1 MARRAT
7 LKDVAERAQ
16 VSTATV
22 SYVLNDKKSISEQ
35 TKTRVYDA
43 IRDLNYVPDLSARSL
58 SSRDSKLIG
67 IVIPQTEPGSKL
79 MLQNDFYSEIVGS
92 IEYHARQHGYHVI
105 ISATDVNESY
115 LTLAKERNLDGIIVI
130 GMYPDDFY
138 RQMKKTQIPIVLID
152 SYCNDHYYHS
162 IRIDDAYGSYLATN
176 HVIGYGHKKIA
187 FFCGQIK
194 ENGVIKKRLCGY
206 QQALEEAGIPY
217 DPTLVYEGKVDYD
230 SGIELA
236 RKLCN
241 ENKDVT
247 AVVATA
253 DILAIG
259 AMKGFY
265 EQGVSVPN
273 DISIV
278 GFDDLEISKYLT
290 PGLTTVRQEISQKG
304 EKAVELLLDNI
315 QDADMTKRE
324 VIIPVSLSRRE
335 SVRDMRGEKEKR
347 TAPTVQSLCSP
358 NPKSVLLLFYNKCK
372 RRRAKNQV
380 FHYLYKEEKQ

>member
-217 DPTLVYEGKVDYD
+217 DSTLVYEGR
-230 SGIELA
+230 L
-236 RKLCN
+236 
-241 ENKDVT
+241 
-247 AVVATA
+247 
-253 DILAIG
+253 
-259 AMKGFY
+259 
-265 EQGVSVPN
+265 
-273 DISIV
+273 
-278 GFDDLEISKYLT
+278 
-290 PGLTTVRQEISQKG
+290 RQWH
-304 EKAVELLLDNI
+304 
-315 QDADMTKRE
+315 
-324 VIIPVSLSRRE
+324 
-335 SVRDMRGEKEKR
+335 R
-347 TAPTVQSLCSP
+347 TCT
-358 NPKSVLLLFYNKCK
+358 
-372 RRRAKNQV
+372 
-380 FHYLYKEEKQ
+380 

>member
-217 DPTLVYEGKVDYD
+217 DSTLVYEGKVDYD

-265 EQGVSVPN
+265 EQGALEVKSDNVPPLFRRYVF
-273 DISIV
+273 V
-278 GFDDLEISKYLT
+278 GKE
-290 PGLTTVRQEISQKG
+290 VR
-304 EKAVELLLDNI
+304 L
-315 QDADMTKRE
+315 
-324 VIIPVSLSRRE
+324 
-335 SVRDMRGEKEKR
+335 
-347 TAPTVQSLCSP
+347 
-358 NPKSVLLLFYNKCK
+358 
-372 RRRAKNQV
+372 
-380 FHYLYKEEKQ
+380 

>member
-206 QQALEEAGIPY
+206 QQA
-217 DPTLVYEGKVDYD
+217 
-230 SGIELA
+230 

-335 SVRDMRGEKEKR
+335 SVRDMRGEE
-347 TAPTVQSLCSP
+347 
-358 NPKSVLLLFYNKCK
+358 
-372 RRRAKNQV
+372 
-380 FHYLYKEEKQ
+380 

>member
-7 LKDVAERAQ
+7 LKD
-16 VSTATV
+16 
-22 SYVLNDKKSISEQ
+22 
-35 TKTRVYDA
+35 
-43 IRDLNYVPDLSARSL
+43 
-58 SSRDSKLIG
+58 
-67 IVIPQTEPGSKL
+67 
-79 MLQNDFYSEIVGS
+79 
-92 IEYHARQHGYHVI
+92 VI

-335 SVRDMRGEKEKR
+335 SVRDMRGEE
-347 TAPTVQSLCSP
+347 
-358 NPKSVLLLFYNKCK
+358 
-372 RRRAKNQV
+372 
-380 FHYLYKEEKQ
+380 

>member
-35 TKTRVYDA
+35 TKARVYDA

-162 IRIDDAYGSYLATN
+162 IRIDDAYGSYHRYVHRNSFRSRHPYRVPADIQPAD
-176 HVIGYGHKKIA
+176 H
-187 FFCGQIK
+187 
-194 ENGVIKKRLCGY
+194 LCKGSY
-206 QQALEEAGIPY
+206 RSDNI
-217 DPTLVYEGKVDYD
+217 
-230 SGIELA
+230 
-236 RKLCN
+236 C
-241 ENKDVT
+241 T
-247 AVVATA
+247 AVQETSPDFQQLLQREKINCAFPT
-253 DILAIG
+253 
-259 AMKGFY
+259 
-265 EQGVSVPN
+265 
-273 DISIV
+273 
-278 GFDDLEISKYLT
+278 
-290 PGLTTVRQEISQKG
+290 GLSAG
-304 EKAVELLLDNI
+304 
-315 QDADMTKRE
+315 
-324 VIIPVSLSRRE
+324 
-335 SVRDMRGEKEKR
+335 
-347 TAPTVQSLCSP
+347 
-358 NPKSVLLLFYNKCK
+358 
-372 RRRAKNQV
+372 
-380 FHYLYKEEKQ
+380 